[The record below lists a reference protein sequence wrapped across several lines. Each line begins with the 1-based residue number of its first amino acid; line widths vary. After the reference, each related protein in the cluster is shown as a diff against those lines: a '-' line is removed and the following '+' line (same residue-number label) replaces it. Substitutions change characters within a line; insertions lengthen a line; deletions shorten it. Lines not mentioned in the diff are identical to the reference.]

1 MRDVRSRDT
10 DPTTGQTTKL
20 NWMDR
25 RWLKPI
31 IEETWGVHIHYLAG
45 DVYF

>member
-1 MRDVRSRDT
+1 MRVLCRDT
-10 DPTTGQTTKL
+10 DPATGHVAKL

-31 IEETWGVHIHYLAG
+31 IEETWGVHIKFFAG
-45 DVYF
+45 LIL